1 MTAPRAAKRHVWSIV
16 LAGGEGER
24 VKPLVLQW
32 LGRHLP
38 KQYCAFVGNRSM
50 FQHTVERAT
59 TLTSPERTMVVAALH
74 HHREISSQ
82 LRGRPIGKLLLQPTN
97 CDTAAGIFLP
107 VAYLRARDPRAIVV
121 ILPSD
126 HFIYPEHHFL
136 ETVRQAMVAVEG
148 MPERLLLLGVQP
160 DRVETEYGWIQRG
173 PQLNGSPNYPVHAV
187 SSFLEKPLA
196 AQADT
201 AFRAGGLWNTLVF
214 TATVESLWQAG
225 YTCFPDMMPL
235 FERLVP
241 AWDTPDE
248 RSLLEAVY
256 RTMPVYNFSSDLLER
271 LPDRMAVMEL
281 AGVLWSDW
289 GKPERIAETIRRI
302 GKTPAFPLHCLDQ
315 SLSPDP
321 VAQTAEQVSAS
332 ALRSELARSI
342 NADLGH
348 NH

>member
-1 MTAPRAAKRHVWSIV
+1 MTVQRTPKRHVWSIV

-24 VKPLVLQW
+24 VKPLVLRW
-32 LGRHLP
+32 LGRHRP
-38 KQYCAFVGNRSM
+38 KQYCTFVGNRSM

-74 HHREISSQ
+74 HHSEVSSQ
-82 LRGRPIGKLLLQPTN
+82 LRERPIGKLLLQPTN

-107 VAYLRARDPRAIVV
+107 LAYLRARDPHAIVV
-121 ILPSD
+121 IFPSD
-126 HFIYPEHHFL
+126 HFIYPEHPFL
-136 ETVRQAMVAVEG
+136 ETVRQAMVSVEV
-148 MPERLLLLGVQP
+148 MPERVLLLGVRP

-173 PQLNGSPNYPVHAV
+173 PQLNRSPNYPVHAV
-187 SSFLEKPLA
+187 SSFLEKPRA
-196 AQADT
+196 AQADV
-201 AFRAGGLWNTLVF
+201 ALRAGGLWNTLVI

-225 YTCFPDMMPL
+225 CTCFSDMIPL
-235 FERLVP
+235 FERLES

-248 RSLLEAVY
+248 RSLLEAAY

-289 GKPERIAETIRRI
+289 GNPERIAETIRRI

-315 SLSPDP
+315 SLSPPP
-321 VAQTAEQVSAS
+321 VVQTAE
-332 ALRSELARSI
+332 
-342 NADLGH
+342 
-348 NH
+348 